1 MKILSGYEYYRL
13 LRTIQAKVSSI
24 SSNKSI
30 AQVDKCVIIT
40 EMKLSIFIGTN
51 YQNIYIDAWLASLR
65 NKVLT
70 RE

>member
-1 MKILSGYEYYRL
+1 MKILSGYEYYSL

-24 SSNKSI
+24 SLDKSI

-51 YQNIYIDAWLASLR
+51 YQSIYTDAWLASLR
-65 NKVLT
+65 NKVIS